1 MELKDSIVRL
11 PFVGPIYAKR
21 LEKLGILTI
30 EDLLFHFPFRYDDFS
45 KISSIAELQAGE
57 TATITATVEKMTNA
71 FTKNGKRLQQAEI
84 FDKSGKIEAV
94 WFNQMYLLRTF
105 RKGETYNFSGKVAW
119 FGRKK
124 VFVSP
129 DYEKTSLKCIHTARL
144 VPVYN
149 ETYGISSKWLR
160 SRINFALKNFN
171 DQVKEFLPDEVIK
184 KNNLITEKEAL
195 DQIHF
200 PRDMDFAQKA
210 KYRLSFDELYLIQL
224 SSLLRKKDWQKKVL
238 GKQFFIDFEKSM
250 KFIDS
255 LPFSLTNAQKR
266 CSKEILIDLQ
276 KSTPMNRLLQ
286 GDVGS
291 GKTVVAALAA
301 YTAYLNKT
309 DTLFMAPTEIL
320 ANQHLVTLKSF
331 LEPLGVP
338 VELITG
344 SNKPKTR
351 NSSPKVV
358 IGTHALLYQNFKTED
373 VGLVI
378 VDEQHRFG
386 VEQRTLLSQKGRTPH
401 FLTMTATPIPRTIA
415 LTMYND
421 LDLSVMDEMPEGRIK
436 VKSWVVPKEKRAKAY
451 GWIKTKVKQTPQQAF
466 IICPFI
472 EQSETKSTIKAAIK
486 EFETLS
492 KDVFPDL
499 KLGLLHGRMK
509 SKEKDSVLTSF
520 KEGRLDILVATPV
533 VEVGIDIP
541 NATIMMIEAADHF
554 GLAQLHQLRGRV
566 GRNSLQ
572 AYCLLFAD
580 NDSPLS
586 INRLKNLETI
596 SNGMQLA
603 EVDLKL
609 RGPGQIFGTAQHG
622 FTDLHIASF
631 SNLDLIQKTR
641 LAAEASL
648 NNISP
653 HLKDKL
659 EKYKIAAISN

>member
-1 MELKDSIVRL
+1 
-11 PFVGPIYAKR
+11 
-21 LEKLGILTI
+21 
-30 EDLLFHFPFRYDDFS
+30 
-45 KISSIAELQAGE
+45 
-57 TATITATVEKMTNA
+57 
-71 FTKNGKRLQQAEI
+71 
-84 FDKSGKIEAV
+84 
-94 WFNQMYLLRTF
+94 
-105 RKGETYNFSGKVAW
+105 
-119 FGRKK
+119 
-124 VFVSP
+124 
-129 DYEKTSLKCIHTARL
+129 
-144 VPVYN
+144 
-149 ETYGISSKWLR
+149 
-160 SRINFALKNFN
+160 
-171 DQVKEFLPDEVIK
+171 
-184 KNNLITEKEAL
+184 
-195 DQIHF
+195 
-200 PRDMDFAQKA
+200 
-210 KYRLSFDELYLIQL
+210 
-224 SSLLRKKDWQKKVL
+224 
-238 GKQFFIDFEKSM
+238 
-250 KFIDS
+250 
-255 LPFSLTNAQKR
+255 
-266 CSKEILIDLQ
+266 
-276 KSTPMNRLLQ
+276 
-286 GDVGS
+286 
-291 GKTVVAALAA
+291 
-301 YTAYLNKT
+301 
-309 DTLFMAPTEIL
+309 
-320 ANQHLVTLKSF
+320 
-331 LEPLGVP
+331 
-338 VELITG
+338 
-344 SNKPKTR
+344 
-351 NSSPKVV
+351 
-358 IGTHALLYQNFKTED
+358 
-373 VGLVI
+373 
-378 VDEQHRFG
+378 
-386 VEQRTLLSQKGRTPH
+386 
-401 FLTMTATPIPRTIA
+401 
-415 LTMYND
+415 MYND